1 VKRLLVFI
9 NKILIHLKKP
19 SDKNSFKNVL
29 VVSNTGLGD
38 TILGT
43 PAIKSLRKSFPKLH
57 ITFMINDKIYPLF
70 EAFPYVDDFVMY
82 KRGLINQL
90 KIVSQLKKRKI
101 DTIFLFHSNGPE
113 DIFFSMLSGAKN
125 ILKMTDNPYH
135 EYKKVFLNDITER
148 YQHIIEKKIDL
159 VKVFDPK
166 IIDTT
171 MEIAPKFYHK
181 HKENNQTKIL
191 GLQIGAQDSYKIW
204 PIEKFI
210 SLSNK
215 LLEHYN
221 IKIHIFGATQLEKE
235 LSQKLYENVNKK
247 DNIKNLCCKSTIEQL
262 PELIDELDLL
272 ITNDTGTFHLAVALK
287 VPTVSLFGP
296 TDHKIYGP
304 YQDFDIHKVIQ
315 KDGFFVNDK
324 PKKKRT
330 QEGIDL
336 IEVDEVYSKA
346 ETIMREL
353 NND

>member
-1 VKRLLVFI
+1 VKRLLVFV
-9 NKILIHLKKP
+9 NKILVHLKKP
-19 SDKNSFKNVL
+19 SDKNLFKNVL

-43 PAIKSLRKSFPKLH
+43 PAIKSLRKSFPELN
-57 ITFMINDKIYPLF
+57 ITFMVNEKMYSLF
-70 EAFPYVDDFVMY
+70 EGFPYVDDFIMY
-82 KRGLINQL
+82 KRGFINQL
-90 KIVSQLKKRKI
+90 KIVSQLRKRNI

-113 DIFFSMLSGAKN
+113 DIFFSILSGAKN
-125 ILKMTDNPYH
+125 ILKMTDNLNH

-159 VKVFDPK
+159 VRVFDPK

-171 MEIAPKFYHK
+171 MEIAPKFYHER
-181 HKENNQTKIL
+181 KENKQTKII

-204 PIEKFI
+204 PIEKFMV
-210 SLSNK
+210 LSNR
-215 LLEHYN
+215 LLDQYE
-221 IKIHIFGATQLEKE
+221 IKIHIFGATQLEQE
-235 LSQKLYENVNKK
+235 LSQKLYEGVIKK
-247 DNIKNLCCKSTIEQL
+247 EKIKNLCCKSTIEQL
-262 PELIDELDLL
+262 PELINELDFL

-336 IEVDEVYSKA
+336 IEVDEVYSKV
-346 ETIMREL
+346 ETIMRKL
-353 NND
+353 KND